1 MSDTPEFLKIACE
14 QFLGMDV
21 NDIKSLLLDTFEG
34 HLRAIVG
41 SMDVEELFQDREKFA
56 ELVREHASAD
66 VSKMGIKVL
75 SFTIKDI
82 EDSLGY
88 LEALG
93 QEQTSNIKSKAAIL
107 EAAADRAAYIREE
120 ECQKESLEVKY
131 ETDTLIADYE
141 KTYETKKAEY
151 LTAVGEARAEAALSY
166 ELESSKQQQIIVA
179 EELNVDLV
187 QKKYSIQVQEKE
199 ILRAEKELISSSTL
213 PAEARAYETK
223 LMAEA
228 SKTQKTTKAQT
239 DAQATR
245 LNGKAEADAL
255 EAVGKA
261 MALEMSLKAESYA
274 SYGEAATMSLVLEKL
289 PQIATEVARPLAKIN
304 DIVVVG
310 GKGGMTMEATKFLAE
325 LPQTVKAV
333 TGYDITGL
341 IGEIPGAKKI

>member
-14 QFLGMDV
+14 QFLGMEV

-141 KTYETKKAEY
+141 KTYETKK
-151 LTAVGEARAEAALSY
+151 V
-166 ELESSKQQQIIVA
+166 
-179 EELNVDLV
+179 
-187 QKKYSIQVQEKE
+187 
-199 ILRAEKELISSSTL
+199 
-213 PAEARAYETK
+213 
-223 LMAEA
+223 
-228 SKTQKTTKAQT
+228 
-239 DAQATR
+239 
-245 LNGKAEADAL
+245 
-255 EAVGKA
+255 
-261 MALEMSLKAESYA
+261 SLKV
-274 SYGEAATMSLVLEKL
+274 SLNRDKVYVRQSIWL
-289 PQIATEVARPLAKIN
+289 PLAKQEP
-304 DIVVVG
+304 
-310 GKGGMTMEATKFLAE
+310 KRR
-325 LPQTVKAV
+325 
-333 TGYDITGL
+333 
-341 IGEIPGAKKI
+341 